1 MRRRLVGHVTT
12 VRYTAVGHALKSTVL
27 SVLLISVICKW
38 AVYVFQT
45 VGLSRTLYLVFWTS
59 TLNVCLAVSVKFL
72 SLYLLNYCKISV
84 HVLSTSLNFA
94 GRRQSCQLPGGGSY
108 SSFSSSW
115 L

>member
-59 TLNVCLAVSVKFL
+59 TLNVFLPVPSCFREVFKF
-72 SLYLLNYCKISV
+72 IS
-84 HVLSTSLNFA
+84 T
-94 GRRQSCQLPGGGSY
+94 
-108 SSFSSSW
+108 
-115 L
+115 